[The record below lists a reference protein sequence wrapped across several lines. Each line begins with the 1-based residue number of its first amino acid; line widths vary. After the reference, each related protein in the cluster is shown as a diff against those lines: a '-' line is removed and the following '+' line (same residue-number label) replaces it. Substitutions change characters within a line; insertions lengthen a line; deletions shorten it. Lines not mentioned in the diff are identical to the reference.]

1 MAEPTT
7 TTAGWAVAAALTAG
21 FLAALGV
28 SWVHVF
34 FAAGG
39 VYVGAG
45 MTTHNI
51 GRVRAIVAFPFV
63 VLLSAKAGVIAGA
76 YVGAIGA
83 VPVSEVSQA
92 LAGAIGLIFQ
102 PVAVTIVTAMPD
114 LVRSG
119 LNIVRGWLNR
129 GAAR

>member
-1 MAEPTT
+1 MPEPTT

-51 GRVRAIVAFPFV
+51 GRIRAIVTFPFS
-63 VLLSAKAGVIAGA
+63 VLLAAKAGVVAGA
-76 YVGAIGA
+76 YIGPIGTL
-83 VPVSEVSQA
+83 PVDDVSQA
-92 LAGAIGLIFQ
+92 LAGAVGLIFQ
-102 PVAVTIVTAMPD
+102 PVAVAVVSSMPD
-114 LVRSG
+114 L
-119 LNIVRGWLNR
+119 VRGWLNR
-129 GAAR
+129 TPQ